1 MRTMVL
7 TGLCAMALMFAAGT
21 VSAQQGGMMP
31 EGRQKMPMMEHMQ
44 GHGTMMQDIM
54 SMMKRT
60 MEVQRK
66 MLQGM
71 SSQERTDAVKELTVM
86 MEKMNAMMKEHER
99 MMSGG
104 MMMHG
109 MEPEETGKGAGK

>member
-1 MRTMVL
+1 MRTFML
-7 TGLCAMALMFAAGT
+7 TGVCAMALVFMPGSAP
-21 VSAQQGGMMP
+21 AQQGGMMH
-31 EGRQKMPMMEHMQ
+31 EGMQKMPMMEHMQ

-109 MEPEETGKGAGK
+109 MEPGDAGKGAGK